1 MTTRCQSRMRLPSG
15 PRTTEASTRRAW
27 LIAAGGAAAA
37 LAAGAGR
44 AAAQTAP
51 IPITVALAPTVD
63 ATAFYYA
70 QRSGALERA
79 GLAATMK
86 VVATGNLGVIAV
98 VGGDANIGFA
108 NCLSLAQAH
117 LRGVPLRL
125 IAGAGLYDTNAPIAR
140 IFVANDSSIKSA
152 KDLEEHTV
160 AVSGLHDLLSLSVR
174 AWLAQQGVDSTKV
187 RFTEMPPPTMLAALQ
202 TKRVD
207 AISTFEPFSSDIVA
221 SGQARTLA
229 YPYDAIAKQF
239 DVTAWFAHESWLGT
253 HRDAAQRFSQ
263 VIRASAEY
271 ADAHLSDMVPVVA
284 AGTGMPVEV
293 VTKALK
299 AKVAPTVI
307 PGQLQP
313 LIDVA
318 AKLGELSSA
327 FPARDMIWNG
337 Q

>member
-1 MTTRCQSRMRLPSG
+1 MHD
-15 PRTTEASTRRAW
+15 ASTRRAW
-27 LIAAGGAAAA
+27 LIAAGSAAAA
-37 LAAGAGR
+37 FAAGTGR
-44 AAAQTAP
+44 AGAQSAP
-51 IPITVALAPTVD
+51 TPVTVALAPTVD

-70 QRSGALERA
+70 QKTGALERA

-86 VVATGNLGVIAV
+86 VVATGNLGIIAV

-117 LRGVPLRL
+117 LRGIPLRL

-140 IFVANDSSIKSA
+140 IFVASDSAIKSA
-152 KDLEEHTV
+152 RDLEDHTV
-160 AVSGLHDLLSLSVR
+160 AVSGLHDLLALSVR

-207 AISTFEPFSSDIVA
+207 AISTFEPFSSDVA
-221 SGQARTLA
+221 SSGQARTLA

-239 DVTAWFAHESWLGT
+239 NVTAWFAHESWLAT
-253 HRDAAQRFSQ
+253 HRDVAQRFSQ
-263 VIRASAEY
+263 VIRTSAEY
-271 ADAHLSDMVPVVA
+271 ADAHLADMVPVVA

-299 AKVAPTVI
+299 AKVAPTVVAA
-307 PGQLQP
+307 QLQP

-318 AKLGELSSA
+318 AKLGELSTA